1 VTTSA
6 LEIIDPGPLATTQ
19 DLGRPG
25 LMSMGV
31 PRSGAADRDSL
42 RLANRLVGNPEACV
56 GIEATFGGLK
66 VRARGL
72 LTIALT
78 GAPAQ
83 ARRNGQRVAHN
94 SIVRLADGDVLAL
107 GAPRAG
113 VRTYLAVR
121 GGLLPGLVLGSG
133 STDVLSGLGPAPLS
147 IGVVLRVGTSPVNL
161 PTIDLAP
168 KPRLMNTTMELP
180 LTWGPRAD
188 WLTSDSR
195 QRLLDTEW
203 TVTPTSNRIGLR
215 LSGKPLETHSDREL
229 LSEGLGQGAIQV
241 PREGQPILFL
251 SDHPVTGGYPVVAVV
266 DSNAIDA
273 AGQAVPGQTIRF
285 RQSRPAA
292 ARHKPQL
299 AGPNALRWA

>member
-1 VTTSA
+1 MSEHA
-6 LEIIDPGPLATTQ
+6 LEIIEAGPLATTQ

-42 RLANRLVGNPEACV
+42 RLANRLVGNPEASV

-72 LTIALT
+72 LTVALT

-94 SIVRLADGDVLAL
+94 SVVRLRDGDVLAL

-113 VRTYLAVR
+113 ARTYLAVR

-133 STDVLSGLGPAPLS
+133 ATDVLSGLGPPPLT
-147 IGVVLRVGTSPVNL
+147 IGVVLRVGTSPNAL
-161 PTIDLAP
+161 PDIDLAP
-168 KPRLMNTTMELP
+168 RPRLTNSAIELP

-188 WLTSDSR
+188 WLTTESR
-195 QRLLDTEW
+195 QRLLDTAW

-215 LSGKPLETHSDREL
+215 LSGDPLDTHADREL

-241 PREGQPILFL
+241 PREGRPILFL

-266 DSNAIDA
+266 DSTAIDA

-285 RQSRPAA
+285 RLSRGRAT
-292 ARHKPQL
+292 R
-299 AGPNALRWA
+299 